1 VASHQR
7 NLNLPQN
14 HPGEAEQIIAA
25 IRRGEVDALVVGTPP
40 NEKIY
45 ALQSADQPYRIFVDK
60 MAGGAITFTADGIV
74 LYANKRFS
82 EIVGT
87 PLEQIVGS
95 SIADFLAQDDRG
107 VLAELRDAAQAEK
120 SRREVRLLPRDGH
133 AERICHAAFAILPSD
148 VDDFFCAV
156 FTDITALK
164 EAEEALQRTQS
175 ELELRVAERTRE
187 LAATVASLR
196 ESEWE
201 RTEALQ
207 RAEDARA
214 EAEASNSAKD
224 RFLATLSHELRTP
237 LNAIFGWTQL
247 MRKSVYDHPA
257 NEILNEG
264 LSVIE
269 RSTRIQV
276 QLIED
281 LLDVSRI
288 ISGKMQ
294 IESAPVYLTTV
305 IDAAIES
312 LRPLAEAE
320 RVSIERKIDYAGG
333 AVMGDASR
341 LQQVIWNLL
350 SNAIKFTPAGGKV
363 LLRST
368 RAGSMIEITVSD
380 TGKGIAPEF
389 LNRLFERFAQADSS
403 STRPHRGLGLG
414 LAIVRHL
421 VELHGGT
428 VQASS
433 EGEGKGATF
442 TVRLPAIDTLML
454 LASADSGES
463 GGVETIQT
471 QADTDVLAGIHVL
484 IIDDDHESREV
495 LAAMLTRCKARVTQ
509 KKTAKSAFESLKATK
524 PDVMLCDI
532 EMPGE
537 DGLSFVKR
545 LRSMDPDG
553 IGQIPAVALTASAS
567 FEERARAFRAGF
579 QVHISKP
586 FEYEDLIAVITKLV
600 RR

>member
-1 VASHQR
+1 VASHHQR
-7 NLNLPQN
+7 NLNLPQD

-25 IRRGEVDALVVGTPP
+25 IRLGEVDALVVGTPP

-45 ALQSADQPYRIFVDK
+45 TLQSADQPYRIFVDN

-82 EIVGT
+82 EIVET

-107 VLAELRDAAQAEK
+107 VLAELRDAAQGEK
-120 SRREVRLLPRDGH
+120 SRREVRLLPREGH

-148 VDDFFCAV
+148 ADEFFCAV

-164 EAEEALQRTQS
+164 EAEEALQRTHS

-196 ESEWE
+196 ESERE

-247 MRKSVYDHPA
+247 MRKSVSDHPA

-294 IESAPVYLTTV
+294 IDSAPVYLTTV

-350 SNAIKFTPAGGKV
+350 SNAIKFTPAAGKV

-389 LNRLFERFAQADSS
+389 LDRLFERFAQADSS

-442 TVRLPAIDTLML
+442 TVRLPAIDTLTL
-454 LASADSGES
+454 LASADSGGYGCS
-463 GGVETIQT
+463 G
-471 QADTDVLAGIHVL
+471 
-484 IIDDDHESREV
+484 R
-495 LAAMLTRCKARVTQ
+495 
-509 KKTAKSAFESLKATK
+509 
-524 PDVMLCDI
+524 
-532 EMPGE
+532 
-537 DGLSFVKR
+537 
-545 LRSMDPDG
+545 DP
-553 IGQIPAVALTASAS
+553 
-567 FEERARAFRAGF
+567 RA
-579 QVHISKP
+579 H
-586 FEYEDLIAVITKLV
+586 Y